1 MTSTR
6 SIRDGKG
13 HRAYR
18 RQQAALK
25 RRTARD
31 NLPCGHASPSGW
43 GCGEP
48 IDTTLNYKHRMSFT
62 ADHDLALAH
71 GGRLVGQVLV
81 PMHRGCNSR
90 KGDHAPT
97 EIWSAT

>member
-1 MTSTR
+1 MSSR

-25 RRTARD
+25 RRTA
-31 NLPCGHASPSGW
+31 NEGLPCGYGAVDGS

-48 IDTTLNYKHRMSFT
+48 IDTTLDSKHPMSFT
-62 ADHDLALAH
+62 ADHPQALAN
-71 GGRLVGQVLV
+71 GGKLIGQQLV
-81 PMHRGCNSR
+81 PLHRRCNSM
-90 KGDHAPT
+90 KGDHAPA
-97 EIWSAT
+97 EIWAAT